1 MAEVYSSP
9 MDMSRSHRLALAGVC
24 LLFSGALAAAPA
36 NAQPPSGH
44 QVASL
49 EIKILSTMLADEGFG
64 EWGFAAL
71 VQVDGRKLL
80 FDTGAHEDTVQR
92 NLKAMG
98 LDLSDVELVVLSHN
112 HDDHTAGLL
121 TLRRQFAAK
130 SPKALGRV
138 YAGSGLF
145 FPRVSASGVA
155 DDRMGRVRRDYEA
168 TGGAIVEVSKPTEIL
183 PGVWLTGPVPRV
195 HPERNWSATGKVR
208 TASGDVEDTVPE
220 DMTLVIHTAQG
231 PVYLFG
237 CGHAGVINTLEHG
250 RKTIDPAPVKAVI
263 GGLHLFAATDQHL
276 AWTAAQLK
284 AFGVQQLLGA
294 HCTGIESVYRIRD
307 LVGLT
312 RQTCLV
318 GAVGASYSL
327 EKGITAGRV
336 AR

>member
-1 MAEVYSSP
+1 
-9 MDMSRSHRLALAGVC
+9 MDMSPSRRFAWMAGWCLAVTVL
-24 LLFSGALAAAPA
+24 GATPAATQPA
-36 NAQPPSGH
+36 PSGH
-44 QVASL
+44 RVASL

-71 VQVDGRKLL
+71 VEVDGRRIL
-80 FDTGAHEDTVQR
+80 FDTGAHDDTVQR

-112 HDDHTAGLL
+112 HDDHTAGVL

-130 SPKALGRV
+130 SAVALGTIYGGR
-138 YAGSGLF
+138 GIFL
-145 FPRVSASGVA
+145 PRISPNGQVS
-155 DDRMGRVRRDYEA
+155 DRMATLRRDYEA
-168 TGGAIVEVSKPTEIL
+168 TGGRVIEVNRPTEIL
-183 PGVWLTGPVPRV
+183 PGVWLTGPVPRI
-195 HPERNWSATGKVR
+195 HPERNWSSVGKVR
-208 TASGDVEDTVPE
+208 TGDGDVEDTVPE
-220 DMTLVIHTAQG
+220 DMTLVFQTAQG

-237 CGHAGVINTLEHG
+237 CGHAGVINTLEHA

-276 AWTAAQLK
+276 AWTAGQLK

-312 RQTCLV
+312 RQTCMV

-327 EKGITAGRV
+327 AKGIAPGRV
-336 AR
+336 AK